1 MGAILFVAAL
11 AGSAPEQCRR
21 IHYTADGRVIETRVS
36 IEEGGVSASSR
47 ASGSGSSSSSV
58 SVSSSS
64 SASGDGSSVATI
76 SSTVDGVRRSTT
88 VRRDANGCTITV
100 DDRPSKE

>member
-1 MGAILFVAAL
+1 MGIILLVAAL
-11 AGSAPEQCRR
+11 TGSSPEQCRR
-21 IHYTADGRVIETRVS
+21 IHYMADGRVIETMVNM
-36 IEEGGVSASSR
+36 EEGGVSASSR
-47 ASGSGSSSSSV
+47 SSGASGSSV

-64 SASGDGSSVATI
+64 SSSGDGSSVATS

-88 VRRDANGCTITV
+88 VRRDADGCTITV